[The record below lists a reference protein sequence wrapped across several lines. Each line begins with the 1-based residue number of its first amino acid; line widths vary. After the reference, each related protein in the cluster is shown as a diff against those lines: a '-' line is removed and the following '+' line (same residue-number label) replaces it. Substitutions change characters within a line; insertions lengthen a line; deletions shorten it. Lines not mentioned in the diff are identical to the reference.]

1 VQTTQQRG
9 QQGRPAVSAPSNKT
23 GEDRVREILAEHKAE
38 IQGLLKDEKPD
49 AAYERAVAL
58 SVAAYRNVQK
68 SADESAAAQN
78 KPTVRINEES
88 TVSVCLFALQRKL
101 DPGTDVYL
109 VPYGGKV
116 SPILSPKGVIKLM
129 MRSGYVTAIQPPE
142 TVFRGDEFDYLLG
155 TERWIKHKK
164 TGVRPEAKKDG
175 RGQVAANPAA
185 WDAIEHVYVVIHL
198 RGGEKVIE
206 VLNKS
211 EIAYHRSMSPSAT
224 SNYGGWAKFPEQ
236 FAEKTVLKQAAKW
249 VPQEAEVSILLSSDD
264 SERGI
269 EIPDEIMRAV
279 GARMIAEMV
288 QDPQATAPQN
298 GTPKPRESDKGS
310 APPAKTEPL
319 AGDPAKIK
327 MPGKA
332 ETAKFIG
339 DADPADLA
347 KWEGKIRSALDAGEL
362 DAPDYKWK
370 AQDLRRLATIRAR
383 MRSLD
388 MVVVPH
394 EILDVGLS
402 TLNPKH
408 KRLSPE
414 IQARGERTFQIK
426 MAAKA
431 AAGLAEHEE
440 FPDDDAMTDDDYIRI
455 IRENGGLLPEEE
467 QNVQT
472 SGDNAGY
479 AD

>member
-1 VQTTQQRG
+1 
-9 QQGRPAVSAPSNKT
+9 VSAPSKLT

-38 IQGLLKDEKPD
+38 IVGLLKEEKPE
-49 AAYERAVAL
+49 AAYERALSL
-58 SVAAYRNVQK
+58 SVAAYRKVQRD
-68 SADESAAAQN
+68 AEESAAAQN
-78 KPTVRINEES
+78 KPAPHINEES
-88 TVSVCLFALQRKL
+88 AVQVCLFALQRKL

-142 TVFRGDEFDYLLG
+142 AVFRGDEFDYMLG

-164 TGVRPEAKKDG
+164 TGVRPEAAKDH

-211 EIAYHRSMSPSAT
+211 EIAYHRSMSPSAS

-236 FAEKTVLKQAAKW
+236 FAEKTVLKQASKW
-249 VPQEAEVSILLSSDD
+249 VPQESEVSILLASDD
-264 SERGI
+264 SDRGI

-279 GARMIAEMV
+279 GARVLADMV
-288 QDPQATAPQN
+288 QEAPQN
-298 GTPKPRESDKGS
+298 GAPAPRDSDKGT
-310 APPAKTEPL
+310 PPAKNGAPAKAEPL
-319 AGDPAKIK
+319 AGDPTKVK
-327 MPGKA
+327 MPGKQPTPPIA
-332 ETAKFIG
+332 

-347 KWEGKIRSALDAGEL
+347 KWEGI
-362 DAPDYKWK
+362 
-370 AQDLRRLATIRAR
+370 LRRDFDEGGMDKPDKARFKEGNIKCLATIRAR

-388 MVVVPH
+388 MVVTPH
-394 EILDVGLS
+394 DVLDVGVNLTPRREPDTS
-402 TLNPKH
+402 
-408 KRLSPE
+408 
-414 IQARGERTFQIK
+414 QGELTAEQEAE
-426 MAAKA
+426 MLA
-431 AAGLAEHEE
+431 AAGGS
-440 FPDDDAMTDDDYIRI
+440 DT
-455 IRENGGLLPEEE
+455 
-467 QNVQT
+467 
-472 SGDNAGY
+472 AGY

>member
-1 VQTTQQRG
+1 
-9 QQGRPAVSAPSNKT
+9 VSAPSKLT
-23 GEDRVREILAEHKAE
+23 GEDRVREILSEHKTE
-38 IQGLLKDEKPD
+38 IVGLLKEEKPE
-49 AAYERAVAL
+49 AAYERALSL
-58 SVAAYRNVQK
+58 SVAAYRKVQRD
-68 SADESAAAQN
+68 AEESAAAQN
-78 KPTVRINEES
+78 KPAPHINEES
-88 TVSVCLFALQRKL
+88 AVQVCLFALQRKL

-129 MRSGYVTAIQPPE
+129 MRSGYVPAIQPPE
-142 TVFRGDEFDYLLG
+142 AVFRGDEFDYMLG

-164 TGVRPEAKKDG
+164 TGVRPEAAKDH

-211 EIAYHRSMSPSAT
+211 EIAYHRSMSPSAS

-236 FAEKTVLKQAAKW
+236 FAEKTVLKQASKW
-249 VPQEAEVSILLSSDD
+249 VPQESEVSILLASDD
-264 SERGI
+264 SDRGI

-279 GARMIAEMV
+279 GARVLADMV
-288 QDPQATAPQN
+288 QEAPQN
-298 GTPKPRESDKGS
+298 GAPAPRDSDKGT
-310 APPAKTEPL
+310 PPAKNGAPAKAEPL
-319 AGDPAKIK
+319 AGDPTKVK
-327 MPGKA
+327 MPGKQPTPPIA
-332 ETAKFIG
+332 

-347 KWEGKIRSALDAGEL
+347 KWEGI
-362 DAPDYKWK
+362 
-370 AQDLRRLATIRAR
+370 LRRDFDEGGMDKPDKARFKEGNIKCLATIRAR

-394 EILDVGLS
+394 ETLDVGLHAHG
-402 TLNPKH
+402 PKV

-414 IQARGERTFQIK
+414 IQARGERTFKLK
-426 MAAKA
+426 MAAMA
-431 AAGLAEHEE
+431 AAGLEEHEG
-440 FPDDDAMTDDDYIRI
+440 FPNDDTMTDDDYIRI

-467 QNVQT
+467 QSVQT
-472 SGDNAGY
+472 GGGDTAGY